1 MPHID
6 RSERNRRGVARWLPG
21 RRRFNH
27 TLSEYLEVEAGRT
40 QHATIAQS
48 RAGARAL
55 SPTDRGLAYGCAHL
69 RPRFGAADAHWCEA
83 LLLARPQAGEPHA
96 IGQAA
101 ATAYFG
107 DELRRG
113 APRSRRRHTVSGD
126 QARAGGV
133 ANAIHRHR
141 TGSRPAPALHRRAT
155 RNRSIPSSTSD
166 AWESAAK
173 LDRAGRWPSSREGS
187 ETSG

>member
-6 RSERNRRGVARWLPG
+6 RSERSGRGVARWLPG
-21 RRRFNH
+21 RRRINH
-27 TLSEYLEVEAGRT
+27 ALSEHLEVEAGRT
-40 QHATIAQS
+40 QHAATSQS
-48 RAGARAL
+48 RAGARTL
-55 SPTDRGLAYGCAHL
+55 SPVDCCLAHGRAHL
-69 RPRFGAADAHWCEA
+69 RPRFPVAHAHRCEA
-83 LLLARPQAGEPHA
+83 LLPARPQAGEPHA
-96 IGQAA
+96 IGQAT

-113 APRSRRRHTVSGD
+113 APRPGCRHAVSGD
-126 QARAGGV
+126 QARAGDSFI
-133 ANAIHRHR
+133 AFHRHR
-141 TGSRPAPALHRRAT
+141 TESRFASALHRRAA
-155 RNRSIPSSTSD
+155 RDRVVFAPTSD